1 MGLFKDNAIFNRPVD
16 FSSTNFKDN
25 SMENLFM
32 NCKTYD
38 QTTNIISSIT
48 SIANSFRNSGLSQS
62 VVTFEG
68 ENVINLSNG
77 FRDIGQ
83 ELYPYPDNHKSYI
96 NTITIPS
103 TAQDLSGCFM
113 NLYGGKYSTGKVF
126 LNNLTSAVNLAKTF
140 YGMSNI
146 ILYDFPNQLPNSIL
160 NMEATFYSA
169 SNIATEMDLN
179 IYIPKSVTNLE
190 NTFFHYT
197 EATGN
202 TNIFLL
208 SEPNIN
214 SLNGFLAYASEH
226 INAYV
231 NIPKTVTSLANSF
244 SSFQGKNLFVNGE
257 LENSYILDSAFHNLK
272 SVQRCNINFR
282 GKNITS
288 AIDAFSNSEISSNI
302 YINCNNA
309 NLSYLLWNSRIFNNI
324 FKIEGN
330 INNGYNIFGG
340 NFQIINGTIDLVN
353 AKFNNINFSI
363 VNQKGFEDSAII
375 GLPKKS
381 DGAIG
386 FNQLNGWNRVCTF
399 KEDRYNYNAFNNGW
413 KQILYHN
420 FKSEIKK
427 INSCTEEGLSFEN
440 CVNCHSYYEKV
451 LRKSLHD
458 FKNNVC
464 TICGFQ
470 EENISNKYFTWNE
483 SNYLVNIDYTNYY
496 KDCGSLII
504 LPKNIITTNAPIQ
517 EVLND
522 NTFAFDFSKTEIQ
535 GNDMSDW
542 FWRQQNLIGFKLN
555 PNIQNLSNT
564 FRGIEEQELPISI
577 PNKVTNMSY
586 SFMSSNI
593 SNIEI
598 QKLQG
603 NIGSAFQDCNNLK
616 EINILETGNLTF
628 ASYAFCNCKKLTSI
642 SNNLVLDFN
651 TSHSAYMFFNCF
663 NLRLNN
669 ITFLFNYSSTYTRRN
684 YMFYNTNLDHIY
696 YNGNFTKSR
705 EDFSN
710 IFNGVHSINKLG
722 ILSDS
727 VNVFYNFNGFN
738 RINRL
743 CLTNQEAVDYIN
755 NYNPSLVP
763 KSYGLH
769 NWIQGNIISEAT
781 CTIDGKREPSICEFC
796 DYEDYSNI
804 IIQKLGHNFINNV
817 CNRCNK
823 DISSIVLSYNTC
835 KKKYDTLVDYIRSLG
850 INDFSY
856 YSDFNYEAED
866 IKFIEDKATTCD
878 QLEKIK
884 NDYNELKNKSDNI
897 EKFKKDFENYKSQYD
912 ELITYSIEKLNII
925 IPATLT
931 IALYKNPNYKEDFNN
946 QISEIQ
952 NDINELTTYIKERL
966 LEIQGT
972 KEEN

>member
-16 FSSTNFKDN
+16 FSSTSFKDN

-32 NCKTYD
+32 NCVTYD
-38 QTTNIISSIT
+38 QTTNIISSVT
-48 SIANSFRNSGLSQS
+48 SIANSFRNSGLSRS

-68 ENVINLSNG
+68 KNVINLSNG

-83 ELYPYPDNHKSYI
+83 ELYPYPYNHKSYI
-96 NTITIPS
+96 NTITIPDTS
-103 TAQDLSGCFM
+103 QDLSGCFM
-113 NLYGGKYSTGKVF
+113 NLYGGRYSTGRVF
-126 LNNLTSAVNLAKTF
+126 LNNLTSAVNLAETF

-146 ILYDFPNQLPNSIL
+146 TLYDFPSQLPNSVL
-160 NMEATFYSA
+160 NMQATFYSA
-169 SNIATEMDLN
+169 SNITDRDLN
-179 IYIPKSVTNLE
+179 IYIPKSTTNLE

-226 INAYV
+226 ISAYV
-231 NIPKTVTSLANSF
+231 NIPKTVTSLKDSF
-244 SSFQGKNLFVNGE
+244 SGFQGENLFINGE
-257 LENSYILDSAFHNLK
+257 LENSYILDSAFSNLK
-272 SVQRCNINFR
+272 SVQRRCYINFR
-282 GKNITS
+282 GKNIIS
-288 AIDAFSNSEISSNI
+288 AKEAFSNSVILNNI

-309 NLSYLLWNSRIFNNI
+309 NLSYLLWNSRVSNNI

-340 NFQIINGTIDLVN
+340 NFQIMNGTIDLVN

-363 VNQKGFEDSAII
+363 VNQKGLEDNAII
-375 GLPKKS
+375 GLPKKNEGTVGS
-381 DGAIG
+381 D
-386 FNQLNGWNRVCTF
+386 QLNGWNRVCTF
-399 KEDRYNYNAFNNGW
+399 KEDKYNYNIFNNGW

-420 FKSEIKK
+420 FKSKIKK
-427 INSCTEEGLSFEN
+427 INSCTEEGLSFGN
-440 CVNCHSYYEKV
+440 CINCHSYYESI

-458 FKNNVC
+458 FQNNVC

-496 KDCGSLII
+496 KDCGPLII

-535 GNDMSDW
+535 SNDMSSW
-542 FWRQQNLIGFKLN
+542 FQYQQNLIGFKLS
-555 PNIQNLSNT
+555 PNIQNLSDT
-564 FRGIEEQELPISI
+564 FRGIEEQQLPISI
-577 PNKVTNMSY
+577 PNKVINMSD
-586 SFMSSNI
+586 SFRISNI

-603 NIGSAFQDCNNLK
+603 DISGAFEDCNNLK
-616 EINILETGNLTF
+616 EIKILETDNLTS

-651 TSHSAYMFFNCF
+651 TSYSAYMFFNCY

-669 ITFLFNYSSTYTRRN
+669 ITFLFNYGSPYTRRT

-696 YNGNFTKSR
+696 YNGNFTKNR

-710 IFNGVHSINKLG
+710 IFNGVHSINKFG

-755 NYNPSLVP
+755 NYNSSLTP

-769 NWIQGNIISEAT
+769 NWIQGDIISEAT
-781 CTIDGKREPSICEFC
+781 CTMNGERKPSICEFC
-796 DYEDYSNI
+796 DYEDYFNT

-817 CNRCNK
+817 CSRCNR
-823 DISSIVLSYNTC
+823 DISSIVSSYNTY
-835 KKKYDTLVDYIRSLG
+835 KQKYDALVDYIISLG

-856 YSDFNYEAED
+856 YSSFDYEAED
-866 IKFIEDKATTCD
+866 IKFIENNITTCE
-878 QLEKIK
+878 QLEKIISNY
-884 NDYNELKNKSDNI
+884 NDLKNKSDNI
-897 EKFKKDFENYKSQYD
+897 ENFKSNFENYKNHYD

-925 IPATLT
+925 IPDTLT
-931 IALYKNPNYKEDFNN
+931 TTLYKNPNYKEDFNN
-946 QISEIQ
+946 QLNEIQ
-952 NDINELTTYIKERL
+952 NSIKELTDYIKKKL

-972 KEEN
+972 EES